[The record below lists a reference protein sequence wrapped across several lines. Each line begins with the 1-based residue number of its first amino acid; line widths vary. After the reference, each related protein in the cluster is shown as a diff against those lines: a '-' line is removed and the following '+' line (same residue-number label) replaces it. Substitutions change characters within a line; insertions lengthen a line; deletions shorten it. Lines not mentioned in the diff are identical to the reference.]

1 MQIKQLGEFGL
12 IKRLTRQLRNDS
24 SVIKG
29 PGDDCAVVKFNRRYY
44 QLLTCDMIVE
54 GVDFKPHD
62 KPALIGR
69 KALAVSL
76 SDIAACAGIPKY
88 AVVALGLPKQTKVE
102 TVDEICRGM
111 FRLARQ
117 FQVNIVGGDI
127 SRSPRLTIDVSMAG
141 LVEKKRLV
149 LRNGASV
156 GDFIFVSGALGG
168 SISGK
173 HLTFTP
179 RVKEARFL
187 AGNFKINSMIDIS
200 DGLAQ
205 DLGHILEQSCAGA
218 VIYADL
224 IPRAHASISLED
236 ALYSGEDFEL
246 LFTMSRKEAG
256 KLISLRTGIFHPIGH
271 ITGKKSGLR
280 LIDRNCRERLIMP
293 RGYKHF

>member
-1 MQIKQLGEFGL
+1 MQIKTLGEFGL
-12 IKRLTRQLRNDS
+12 IKRLTRQLENDS

-29 PGDDCAVVKFNRRYY
+29 PGDDCAVVKFNRHYY

-62 KPALIGR
+62 KPSLVGR

-88 AVVALGLPKQTKVE
+88 AVVALGLPKHTRVE

-111 FRLARQ
+111 FRLARE
-117 FQVNIVGGDI
+117 FKVNIVGGDI
-127 SRSPRLTIDVSMAG
+127 SRSLRLTIDVSMTG
-141 LVEKKRLV
+141 LVEKKYLV

-173 HLTFTP
+173 HLTFIP

-187 AGNFKINSMIDIS
+187 AENFKINSMIDIS

-205 DLGHILEQSCAGA
+205 DLRHILEQSCAGA

-224 IPRAHASISLED
+224 IPRAHASVSLED

-246 LFTMSRKEAG
+246 LFTMPRKEAG
-256 KLISLRTGIFHPIGH
+256 KLIALRPGVFHPIGH
-271 ITGKKSGLR
+271 ITDKKSGLR
-280 LIDRNCRERLIMP
+280 LIDRNCRERVIIP